1 MIVLLVIAWLISE
14 NRRGV
19 PARTVIAGLALQ
31 LVLAILLLKLPPVR
45 DLFLALNGI
54 VQALQQATLA
64 GTSFVLGYLGG
75 GDIPFEARHGAS
87 TFILAFQ
94 ALPLVL
100 VMSALSA
107 LLYHWRVLPL
117 VVRGFAWCLQRTLGI
132 GGAAGVGTAA
142 NVFVGMVEAPLLVRP
157 YLATTSRSDLF
168 VIMAA
173 GMATIAGTMMVLY
186 ASFLDGVIADPLGHI
201 LTASVLNAPA
211 AIVIARLM
219 VPPETDQQAEAVTLT
234 NPYDSAMDAVT
245 RGTLDGLTLLLNI
258 GAMLI
263 VLVALVALANAALGL
278 LPDWGGA
285 AITLQR
291 LLGYALA
298 RLAGTS
304 YGELVAKQ
312 ITGPLRMTDT
322 VVALSEEQ
330 RSRLARGHAG
340 GMPVPNWSFDA
351 LAGAG
356 ALRSTARDLVAFLR
370 ADLGHAES
378 SIALAL
384 GDTHQGRSATD
395 VSGLAVALGWHVWS
409 RHGSEIFWHN
419 GGTGGYHSFCG
430 FNPKSGRGV
439 VVLTGSNVD
448 VDDIGLHL
456 LEPAFELKSVRAG
469 SP

>member
-1 MIVLLVIAWLISE
+1 M
-14 NRRGV
+14 
-19 PARTVIAGLALQ
+19 RTLIAGLALQ
-31 LVLAILLLKLPPVR
+31 LALAVLLLKLPPVR

-54 VQALQQATLA
+54 VQALQQATMT

-75 GDIPFEARHGAS
+75 GDIPFEPRHGTS

-94 ALPLVL
+94 ALPLIL

-107 LLYHWRVLPL
+107 LLYHWRILPL
-117 VVRGFAWCLQRTLGI
+117 VVRGFAWCLHKTLGI
-132 GGAAGVGTAA
+132 GGTAGVGTAA

-219 VPPETDQQAEAVTLT
+219 VPPGTDQQAEAVNLT
-234 NPYDSAMDAVT
+234 NPYVSAMDAVT

-291 LLGYALA
+291 LLGYGLA
-298 RLAGTS
+298 PIVWLIGIPWAEAS
-304 YGELVAKQ
+304 A
-312 ITGPLRMTDT
+312 
-322 VVALSEEQ
+322 
-330 RSRLARGHAG
+330 
-340 GMPVPNWSFDA
+340 
-351 LAGAG
+351 AG
-356 ALRSTARDLVAFLR
+356 ALLGTKIVLNELIAYLSMARLSPGTLSDESRLIMTYALCGF
-370 ADLGHAES
+370 ANFGSLGIMIGGMGAMVPDRRGE
-378 SIALAL
+378 I
-384 GDTHQGRSATD
+384 
-395 VSGLAVALGWHVWS
+395 VALGLQSIVA
-409 RHGSEIFWHN
+409 
-419 GGTGGYHSFCG
+419 GT
-430 FNPKSGRGV
+430 
-439 VVLTGSNVD
+439 LTTCLTAALV
-448 VDDIGLHL
+448 GLL
-456 LEPAFELKSVRAG
+456 V
-469 SP
+469 

>member
-1 MIVLLVIAWLISE
+1 V
-14 NRRGV
+14 
-19 PARTVIAGLALQ
+19 RTVIAGLALQ
-31 LVLAILLLKLPPVR
+31 LALAVLLLKLPPVR

-54 VQALQQATLA
+54 VQALQQATAA

-75 GDIPFEARHGAS
+75 GNVPFDARQGAS

-107 LLYHWRVLPL
+107 LLYYWRILPL
-117 VVRGFAWCLQRTLGI
+117 VVRGFAWCLHKTLGI

-173 GMATIAGTMMVLY
+173 GMATIAGTMMILY
-186 ASFLDGVIADPLGHI
+186 ASFLNGVIVDPLGHI

-219 VPPETDQQAEAVTLT
+219 VPPGADRQPEAVTLT
-234 NPYDSAMDAVT
+234 SPYDSAMDAVT

-278 LPDWGGA
+278 LPDWGGT

-291 LLGYALA
+291 LLGYFLAPLAWLIGIPWAEASTAGALLGAKIVLNELIAYLSMA
-298 RLAGTS
+298 RLAPG
-304 YGELVAKQ
+304 
-312 ITGPLRMTDT
+312 
-322 VVALSEEQ
+322 ALSDE
-330 RSRLARGHAG
+330 SRLIMTYALCGFANFGSLGIMIG
-340 GMPVPNWSFDA
+340 GM
-351 LAGAG
+351 GAMAPDRRSEIVSLG
-356 ALRSTARDLVAFLR
+356 LRSIVAGILTTCLTAALV
-370 ADLGHAES
+370 
-378 SIALAL
+378 
-384 GDTHQGRSATD
+384 
-395 VSGLAVALGWHVWS
+395 GLLV
-409 RHGSEIFWHN
+409 
-419 GGTGGYHSFCG
+419 
-430 FNPKSGRGV
+430 
-439 VVLTGSNVD
+439 
-448 VDDIGLHL
+448 
-456 LEPAFELKSVRAG
+456 
-469 SP
+469 